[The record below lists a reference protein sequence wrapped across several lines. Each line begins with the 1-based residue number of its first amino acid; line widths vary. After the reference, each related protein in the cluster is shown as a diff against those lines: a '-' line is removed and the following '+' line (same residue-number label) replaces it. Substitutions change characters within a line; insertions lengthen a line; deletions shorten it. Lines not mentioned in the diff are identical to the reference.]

1 MAVKIRAGRK
11 SSAEYWRDREAKQ
24 RQQNIKD
31 EKEYVKVVEGIYAR
45 CIDNCQREIES
56 FYQRYASKEGIS
68 LSEAKK
74 RISKMDIAEYERK
87 AAEYVKTK
95 DFSEQANEEMRL
107 YNATMRINRLEL
119 LKSRIGLELC
129 GTYSE
134 LEKYLGEKMD
144 ERVIA
149 TFERYAGI
157 LGKTVK
163 DPAALAATIVN
174 ASFHNATWSDR
185 LWGRSQDGLRD
196 AIGTQLERGMIR
208 GVGSR
213 ELARAIRREFDRT
226 IYETER
232 LMVTEL
238 ARCQTEA
245 AKLSMEANG
254 NTHFIVLTANAAG
267 PCPECIDMELQTGSD
282 PIPVKDM
289 EPGVNAP
296 PLHPSCH
303 CATAPWWD
311 EGKYQRWLDS
321 GAAQAGVPWAE
332 FEDLA
337 PGLPRTSYDFLR
349 KEKPTDEERLWITKK
364 YNGKRDAEQYKRYR
378 SVLKDLAPDSLESF
392 QEIKYNNS
400 GKWTAMKRSYRIV
413 NSYEINAGSMSPQ
426 KILQL
431 DNIAF
436 SGKKGL
442 FTGKAK
448 SSANIAVME
457 LDGILYYANSRATSE
472 TDWAY
477 KNFKGNKDNLVLMKP
492 DKERK
497 FSTLFIGTHD
507 RCVDSEAKLFEYA
520 ADIAADGKHHTLRL
534 LSERCMCDSC
544 LGVMQQF
551 KKHCSNVKVN
561 AVSGRH
567 DRVEKNKNNPWKYR

>member
-24 RQQNIKD
+24 RRQNIKD

-174 ASFHNATWSDR
+174 ASFHNATWSER

-226 IYETER
+226 VYETER

-311 EGKYQRWLDS
+311 EGKYQEWLDS
-321 GAAQAGVPWAE
+321 GAAKAGVPWGE
-332 FEDLA
+332 FEED
-337 PGLPRTSYDFLR
+337 D
-349 KEKPTDEERLWITKK
+349 
-364 YNGKRDAEQYKRYR
+364 
-378 SVLKDLAPDSLESF
+378 
-392 QEIKYNNS
+392 
-400 GKWTAMKRSYRIV
+400 
-413 NSYEINAGSMSPQ
+413 
-426 KILQL
+426 ILQTGGRETGGHHYL
-431 DNIAF
+431 PTPEDDKKDRQAVKAYEKFAREDDSIRIANN
-436 SGKKGL
+436 
-442 FTGKAK
+442 TGF
-448 SSANIAVME
+448 
-457 LDGILYYANSRATSE
+457 DQ
-472 TDWAY
+472 
-477 KNFKGNKDNLVLMKP
+477 
-492 DKERK
+492 
-497 FSTLFIGTHD
+497 
-507 RCVDSEAKLFEYA
+507 
-520 ADIAADGKHHTLRL
+520 ADIAKIRSHIF
-534 LSERCMCDSC
+534 S
-544 LGVMQQF
+544 
-551 KKHCSNVKVN
+551 KKHNLYVGYSRFAPDYSM
-561 AVSGRH
+561 AVAWQRLRNGNYLPRDITLLRH
-567 DRVEKNKNNPWKYR
+567 ELLEREIEEKYNISISEAHAKASEQYDWWGQVVQEIGEEGEPYGLLQTD